1 MMAQKSNTGASASSG
16 GLTAAQLNDKINT
29 GKLNYD
35 NAQKA
40 LKQLVDLAKTT
51 RKTIST
57 YSKETLRSY
66 LQNIASNEKNLR
78 GLSWYLYYRSQ
89 TYMRIVDFNAN
100 MFCLDARSVI
110 PPFDIIKGGDEKK
123 MLKSFN
129 DTSNYLEK
137 MHLQQEFINIYKTC
151 FVQDVF
157 YGIYIKDETGVFIYP
172 IPADYGRI
180 MGKYMTGDFYY
191 AVDMTYFRSRQELL
205 TYMPDPLQKMWDE
218 YNDTGQKWVKVP
230 DENCIC
236 LKFRSEDYETVLP
249 PFVACFNSLINLSDL
264 EDIQAIADE
273 QEIYKMIW
281 LELETIQGSDEID
294 AWKVNPD
301 IMIEYFNRVIEEAL
315 PDYTS
320 AAIVPG
326 KLQTIS
332 FDNDKAT
339 DTSKISKATEAVLNT
354 AGGSEVLNG
363 GTISGAEAVRSAQIA
378 NGEFAISTLLPQ
390 TEAVVNRL
398 LSYEVKNPSKVK
410 FFPIT
415 VYTKKSFRDDLLK
428 SAEYG
433 LPTKLAYNACNGF
446 SAIDT
451 LSLNFLEENILN
463 LGQIFV
469 PVQSTHTQSGSTGV
483 GRPKDE
489 EQSSSG
495 EDSEDKRDR
504 ANG

>member
-1 MMAQKSNTGASASSG
+1 
-16 GLTAAQLNDKINT
+16 
-29 GKLNYD
+29 
-35 NAQKA
+35 
-40 LKQLVDLAKTT
+40 
-51 RKTIST
+51 
-57 YSKETLRSY
+57 
-66 LQNIASNEKNLR
+66 
-78 GLSWYLYYRSQ
+78 
-89 TYMRIVDFNAN
+89 
-100 MFCLDARSVI
+100 
-110 PPFDIIKGGDEKK
+110 
-123 MLKSFN
+123 
-129 DTSNYLEK
+129 
-137 MHLQQEFINIYKTC
+137 
-151 FVQDVF
+151 
-157 YGIYIKDETGVFIYP
+157 
-172 IPADYGRI
+172 
-180 MGKYMTGDFYY
+180 
-191 AVDMTYFRSRQELL
+191 
-205 TYMPDPLQKMWDE
+205 
-218 YNDTGQKWVKVP
+218 
-230 DENCIC
+230 
-236 LKFRSEDYETVLP
+236 
-249 PFVACFNSLINLSDL
+249 
-264 EDIQAIADE
+264 
-273 QEIYKMIW
+273 
-281 LELETIQGSDEID
+281 
-294 AWKVNPD
+294 
-301 IMIEYFNRVIEEAL
+301 MIEYFNRVIEEAL

-415 VYTKKSFRDDLLK
+415 AYTKKSFRDDLLK

-451 LSLNFLEENILN
+451 LSLNFSEENILN

-469 PVQSTHTQSGSTGV
+469 PVQSTHTQSGSTDV
-483 GRPKDE
+483 GRPRDE